1 MKNKYFIAA
10 VAAAAVLIFIVSTY
24 RKPTN
29 ITFAVLIFLVIFV
42 IIPEQR
48 CINGIVAKRAA
59 KKGDTNMFELAK
71 QFIGKECLLYTFN
84 GSQIEGVIKELSEN
98 AVLIDNKGSIEAVN
112 LEFITRIREY
122 PRNTKGKKKSVV
134 LD

>member
-1 MKNKYFIAA
+1 MKKKYLITAAATIAA
-10 VAAAAVLIFIVSTY
+10 LIFILSTY
-24 RKPTN
+24 HKPTN
-29 ITFAVLIFLVIFV
+29 ITFAALIFLVILVF
-42 IIPEQR
+42 IPEQR
-48 CINGIVAKRAA
+48 CINVIAAKKAA

-98 AVLIDNKGSIEAVN
+98 AVLIDNKGSIEAIN

-122 PRNTKGKKKSVV
+122 PRNKKGKKKSVV